1 MVKIIIITIVLFF
14 KMSYTFAQ
22 SDGTFLIYNAYKN
35 RCLGHS
41 LQWLDVCDPHSVRQQ
56 FRWTS
61 ENRIFN
67 VVQKKCLGTG
77 SKKEGNTL
85 QWYNCDGNN
94 DLMKWECRTNSL
106 FALMNETLYLSA
118 QDNSNSLVLSI
129 DPGEKGK
136 WTLHGTTESVCSRPY
151 EEMYTLQ
158 GNSFGRPCQFPFR
171 YKNNWYADC
180 TKEDSAKKRLW
191 CAIESVY
198 EVNELWGYCPTREK
212 AGDDSWKKNPQTN
225 VYYQV
230 NDQSALTWDQARK
243 SCQQQGGDLLSITE
257 PHEQTFISG
266 LIQQTGSVLW
276 TGLNSLDSSRGW
288 HWVNGQPLRY
298 LKWMSGQ
305 PSSLPGHSCG
315 VLSQLYG
322 SEWSTA
328 VCSEKHGYICQR
340 GLITPTVPP
349 VVHTGSCYSPWI
361 PYSGHCYLLSR
372 TKKTWL
378 EAKDACRREGG
389 DLLSILNVEEQSFT
403 ISQLGYAKE
412 DELWIGF
419 NDLKTSMLFE
429 WSDHSNVPYALWD
442 VNEPSHDSALKEDCV
457 ILKGEEGKWA
467 DQNCQQKYGYICKK
481 KSHLK
486 PSTNDTVVSSPGCKP
501 GWVRYGYYCY
511 LAGSETK
518 SFDEAK
524 QMCEKTGS
532 YLADI
537 TNRIENAF
545 LVSLIGARP
554 EKHFWVGLSN
564 QKDKHTFEWTNT
576 KAKVSFTH
584 FNAGMPGGKQGCV
597 AITTGM
603 LAGLWDVLSCTNA
616 EKYICKQKAEGVITT
631 AAPPTTPAPSCP
643 SEWNPVPNRD
653 LCYKLFIVDRSKEKT
668 WSEAL
673 AYCRE
678 VGGDLLSIHSAH
690 DIQITRVRT
699 AWIGY
704 SIQDPSAGYT
714 WSDGSSSSYQAWMEG
729 EPNNFNNVEKCAT
742 VNSRY
747 SWYRGTPEWND
758 VHCEDKYD
766 WFCEIRKGVT
776 PKQVEITETK
786 NYNRTED
793 GWIIYKDNHYYIS
806 SFRYE
811 SMEGGRKFCKSKH
824 GDLVVI
830 NDEEE
835 RVFLW
840 HQIRNAYSGRTY
852 YIGMT
857 IDMDKSLSWM
867 DDSPIVF
874 QAWAQ
879 NQPAFANND
888 ENCVGMTNSQGLW
901 ESMNCGDDARVI
913 CKRSGPAPINAT
925 VAPTVPPTGG
935 CAPEWVKI
943 QDKCYKLNLEKKNW
957 TDARSSCIRVGG
969 NLASVSNSF
978 QQDFL
983 TSKMANEDDIP
994 DLWLGLNSLVS
1005 GRFRWT
1011 DGSSVTFTGWSKDE
1025 PNRYFRFGK
1034 CVANGGRQRSEPGK
1048 WVTKACSEL
1057 SGYICSRALD
1067 RLITP
1072 TPTELPKTFIKLEN
1086 SSYMFVQTNM
1096 TWNEAQKHCTSL
1108 GANLASIRDAF
1119 TQSYLAVQVH
1129 NLNLPLWIGLNSME
1143 TDGYFRW
1150 IDNWHLQMERWDH
1163 YEPKKDRPCVYMDVN
1178 GKWKTALCNQT
1189 YYSVC
1194 KQSTDV
1200 APTPPTQ
1207 FPGRCP
1213 EETNGEPKMTWLPYR
1228 GHCYAFVTSE
1238 TSWSVASGIC
1248 LRRGGSLVTIQDK
1261 NETSFLEKY
1270 ISLFGNDHSDFWIGL
1285 FKTHDGHWKWLD
1297 NSVVD
1302 FTNWEES
1309 VNPDENHGDYDDD
1322 YHYSYRSKQ
1331 CTVISSRT
1339 KQWRPVHC
1347 EHNSDMY
1354 ICKTAKAVI
1363 SSTIPSDQPVV
1374 ESRTH
1379 AAVVSVV
1386 MVILVV
1392 AVLGVL
1398 AYAYYQKPK
1407 TRVASPTVVNPL
1419 YYTTETL
1426 QSEEKDTKNLVNNI
1440 CIDE

>member
-1 MVKIIIITIVLFF
+1 VFIIFLYKSLVLQINNFN
-14 KMSYTFAQ
+14 
-22 SDGTFLIYNAYKN
+22 GTFLIYNAYKN

-118 QDNSNSLVLSI
+118 QDNSISLILSR

-136 WTLHGTTESVCSRPY
+136 WTRHGTTESVCSRPY

-198 EVNELWGYCPTREK
+198 EVNELWGYCPTP
-212 AGDDSWKKNPQTN
+212 GDDSWKKNPQTN
-225 VYYQV
+225 VNYQV

-288 HWVNGQPLRY
+288 HWVNGQPLCY
-298 LKWMSGQ
+298 LKWMSGKLDLRLMFTLILSSYISPQ
-305 PSSLPGHSCG
+305 YVQFVLVYFSFGMSQQDQELYPSLP
-315 VLSQLYG
+315 Q
-322 SEWSTA
+322 
-328 VCSEKHGYICQR
+328 
-340 GLITPTVPP
+340 
-349 VVHTGSCYSPWI
+349 
-361 PYSGHCYLLSR
+361 
-372 TKKTWL
+372 
-378 EAKDACRREGG
+378 
-389 DLLSILNVEEQSFT
+389 NVEAHWWS
-403 ISQLGYAKE
+403 KE

-442 VNEPSHDSALKEDCV
+442 MNEPSHDSALKEDCV
-457 ILKGEEGKWA
+457 LLKGEEGKWA

-511 LAGSETK
+511 QAGSETK
-518 SFDEAK
+518 TFDEAK

-537 TNRIENAF
+537 TNRIENSF

-653 LCYKLFIVDRSKEKT
+653 LCYKLFIVNRSKEKT

-690 DIQITRVRT
+690 DTQITSWTV
-699 AWIGY
+699 I
-704 SIQDPSAGYT
+704 DPSAGYT

-742 VNSRY
+742 VNSN
-747 SWYRGTPEWND
+747 WFRGTPEWND

-806 SFRYE
+806 SFAYE

-835 RVFLW
+835 R
-840 HQIRNAYSGRTY
+840 IRNAYSGGLY

-888 ENCVGMTNSQGLW
+888 ENCVGMTNYQGLW
-901 ESMNCGDDARVI
+901 KSMNCGDNAQVI
-913 CKRSGPAPINAT
+913 CKRSGSAPINAT

-983 TSKMANEDDIP
+983 TSKMANEDGIP

-1025 PNRYFRFGK
+1025 PNRYVRVTPLSQYFAELPF

-1119 TQSYLAVQVH
+1119 TQSYLTVQVH

-1248 LRRGGSLVTIQDK
+1248 LRRG
-1261 NETSFLEKY
+1261 ETSCLTGFNGMFCL
-1270 ISLFGNDHSDFWIGL
+1270 DH
-1285 FKTHDGHWKWLD
+1285 TGHWKWLD

-1302 FTNWEES
+1302 YTNWEES
-1309 VNPDENHGDYDDD
+1309 VNPDENH
-1322 YHYSYRSKQ
+1322 
-1331 CTVISSRT
+1331 VISSRT

-1347 EHNSDMY
+1347 EHNSNMY
-1354 ICKTAKAVI
+1354 ICKTAKGNY
-1363 SSTIPSDQPVV
+1363 TIVF
-1374 ESRTH
+1374 
-1379 AAVVSVV
+1379 
-1386 MVILVV
+1386 
-1392 AVLGVL
+1392 VLL
-1398 AYAYYQKPK
+1398 CF
-1407 TRVASPTVVNPL
+1407 
-1419 YYTTETL
+1419 
-1426 QSEEKDTKNLVNNI
+1426 I
-1440 CIDE
+1440 